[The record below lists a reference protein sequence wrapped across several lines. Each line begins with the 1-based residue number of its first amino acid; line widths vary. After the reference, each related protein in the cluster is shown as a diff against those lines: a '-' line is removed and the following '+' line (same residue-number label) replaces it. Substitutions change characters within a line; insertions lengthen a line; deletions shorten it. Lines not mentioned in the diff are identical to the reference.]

1 MLFLAVTSVFV
12 AAAAALPSTPFAYPE
27 GVTVTEYPNGLP
39 EELKPSSEG
48 SALEKRGNAGV
59 YACNERNFG
68 GFCVHL
74 VVQEYTCVN
83 LGPDSNDKI
92 SSVGPDSPKYC
103 LFYSYVVKNEDRAK
117 GVLAQFNALT
127 LSQ

>member
-74 VVQEYTCVN
+74 VVQEYTCGECQLLEDLLLDISNICDLANGN
-83 LGPDSNDKI
+83 L
-92 SSVGPDSPKYC
+92 
-103 LFYSYVVKNEDRAK
+103 
-117 GVLAQFNALT
+117 
-127 LSQ
+127 